1 MEIAALASFAA
12 LVIAWIATPIRGN
25 GNGNGSHFHSN
36 GSGPM

>member
-25 GNGNGSHFHSN
+25 GNGNGSHFSDN
-36 GSGPM
+36 GSR